1 MLLLSEYE
9 LNSTPEP
16 RMCDTFSSICLS
28 QTHVSQNVQRIVY
41 SIEKVALEVDEYC
54 CLSEV
59 YKNNFSQPSDRNQK
73 LTSEY
78 DF

>member
-1 MLLLSEYE
+1 
-9 LNSTPEP
+9 
-16 RMCDTFSSICLS
+16 MCDTFSSICLS